1 MSEVPKDKNIA
12 AQWLLEPAEP
22 IINHMNSDHA
32 SSIVASLNAFHE
44 IMDKDARMVKLE
56 VIGYNIK
63 SKDKQFFIP
72 FLRDC
77 KCVEEYKA
85 ELIKQ
90 AQLYRS
96 FEF

>member
-1 MSEVPKDKNIA
+1 MSEILKDDNIVP
-12 AQWLLEPAEP
+12 QWLLESAER
-22 IINHMNSDHA
+22 IIGHMNSDHV

-44 IMDKDARMVKLE
+44 IMDKDAKMVKLE
-56 VIGYNIK
+56 VNGYHIQ

-96 FEF
+96 FGF